1 LQGDKLKTC
10 PKGFDKEDPAL
21 DLLQHKQFLIGKNF
35 TDKEVMDPDF
45 YKVANDTFK
54 AMRPF
59 FDYMSYVLT
68 TDENGEI
75 LKGL

>member
-1 LQGDKLKTC
+1 M
-10 PKGFDKEDPAL
+10 A
-21 DLLQHKQFLIGKNF
+21 
-35 TDKEVMDPDF
+35 PDF
-45 YKVANDTFK
+45 YKVANETFK